1 MSDTSGDPATPDA
14 GNGAKLGEQGGV
26 GRGFG
31 SCRPFTIN
39 NTSRGPAYIMVM
51 AWIVPNVDYSQNMEV
66 DKDYAFLSDLYYPS
80 FDNYALQPR
89 TFEQLEASPAVVN
102 DNPFDDIAPVVKDV
116 MDKDAVM
123 YDAAGYPNTAPMG
136 YQPAYSEMMTDYNEV
151 HGLFCSELDY
161 WVIARRWPRI
171 MSGQAYYGVDATAYV
186 CGSSALQAAY
196 NYPFS
201 VQDGDDNFQ
210 VQFRFDIKATR
221 PKSKAAIP
229 HVL

>member
-1 MSDTSGDPATPDA
+1 MS
-14 GNGAKLGEQGGV
+14 
-26 GRGFG
+26 
-31 SCRPFTIN
+31 
-39 NTSRGPAYIMVM
+39 
-51 AWIVPNVDYSQNMEV
+51 WIVPNVDYSQNMEV
-66 DKDYAFLSDLYYPS
+66 DKDYMFADDFYYPA

-89 TFEQLEASPAVVN
+89 TFEQLEAAPAFVMADGSGAV
-102 DNPFDDIAPVVKDV
+102 PDIMSNNARLHN
-116 MDKDAVM
+116 
-123 YDAAGYPNTAPMG
+123 AAGYPASTPLG

-151 HGLFCSELDY
+151 HGLFCSSLDY

-171 MSGQAYYGVDATAYV
+171 KSGLAYYGVDATAYI
-186 CGSSALQAAY
+186 CGSDSLIKAY
-196 NYPFS
+196 NYPFA